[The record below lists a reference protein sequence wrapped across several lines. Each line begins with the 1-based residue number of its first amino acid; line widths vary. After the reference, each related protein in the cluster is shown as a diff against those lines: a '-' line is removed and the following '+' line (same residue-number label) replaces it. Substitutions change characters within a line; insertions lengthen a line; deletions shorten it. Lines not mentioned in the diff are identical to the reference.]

1 MDLVIQL
8 EPSPLPTPPSGP
20 NGPGSNVD
28 PTQGRREPPQQPSRP
43 DYPKS
48 GLLTQTI
55 IPSPI
60 TQWIFPARLRSWRR
74 NDVVFVGERRLQIKE
89 AVSGIHLED
98 AVTKS
103 DFDANII
110 AAKVLNVGAEL
121 PWESQMRLGTGI
133 DSDDSPSQIL
143 VLSLDSQELA
153 FLYYSE
159 RDGEFVH
166 YHRPLPSDVSSFER
180 FGRNIAVDP
189 RYVPH

>member
-1 MDLVIQL
+1 MDFVIQL
-8 EPSPLPTPPSGP
+8 EPSPLPTPP
-20 NGPGSNVD
+20 NGPRPNVD
-28 PTQGRREPPQQPSRP
+28 PTQERREPPTEQPCRY
-43 DYPKS
+43 DHPKS

-60 TQWIFPARLRSWRR
+60 VQWVFPARVRSWRR
-74 NDVVFVGERRLQIKE
+74 NDVVFVGERCLQIKE

-133 DSDDSPSQIL
+133 DSDDLPSQIL
-143 VLSLDSQELA
+143 VLSLDSRELA
-153 FLYYSE
+153 FLHYSE
-159 RDGEFVH
+159 LDGGQFIH